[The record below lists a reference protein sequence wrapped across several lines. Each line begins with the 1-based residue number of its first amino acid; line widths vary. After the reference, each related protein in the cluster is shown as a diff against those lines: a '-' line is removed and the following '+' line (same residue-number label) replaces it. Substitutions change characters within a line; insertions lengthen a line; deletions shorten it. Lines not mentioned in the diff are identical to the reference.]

1 MFTSC
6 VFKAV
11 TGKNSNV
18 SQLTS
23 TALFGLLAT
32 LVIPV
37 AGYTDAIL
45 KSCTDCYS
53 QDDFSENISDYN
65 RSNTCFHKY
74 SSDRQPIRLDD
85 KLTSSLSY
93 WS

>member
-1 MFTSC
+1 MT
-6 VFKAV
+6 
-11 TGKNSNV
+11 
-18 SQLTS
+18 L
-23 TALFGLLAT
+23 TALLGLLAT
-32 LVIPV
+32 LEIPV

-45 KSCTDCYS
+45 KSSTYCYA
-53 QDDFSENISDYN
+53 QGDFSENISDYN